1 MKMGALIMET
11 VITREQSISE
21 LLELGKNLKQA
32 MGESLTT
39 LLVKLTD
46 MEADKVSL
54 STVQVEKLSNAT
66 AHPASRQW
74 LHMR

>member
-1 MKMGALIMET
+1 MGALIMET

-66 AHPASRQW
+66 AHPASRHR